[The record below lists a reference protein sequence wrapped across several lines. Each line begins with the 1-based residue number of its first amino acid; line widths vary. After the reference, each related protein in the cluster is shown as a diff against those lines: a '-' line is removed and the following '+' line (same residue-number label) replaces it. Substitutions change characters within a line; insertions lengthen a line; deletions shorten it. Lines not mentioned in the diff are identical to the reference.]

1 LKPAEKNDA
10 IGGLDELLDLLDAHR
25 RG

>member
-1 LKPAEKNDA
+1 LNPAEKNDV